1 MPCALVLAPP
11 AIADT
16 LSSTLQ
22 SERSSIT
29 APPVV
34 AARSAA
40 PWDRLIGRVSQ
51 VLTVRALLT
60 ALLAALLSVCNP
72 SPALAQTTAGGV
84 RMGASIGA
92 PEPMRPRVSVP
103 YDGAIAAYRAGRT
116 DEAFELT
123 EAALKADPRNAELR
137 FLRGVLLTERGRS
150 DEALDVF
157 QTMADDFPELP
168 EPYNNIAFIQASR
181 GQWEQARRALEQSIN
196 VVPSYALAH
205 ENLGDIHLQL
215 AAQAYARAGRLNP
228 QSTSARRKLATS
240 LDLIGRTQAVPADP
254 PTPPNPR
261 PGAPSQVKTQ

>member
-11 AIADT
+11 ANADT

-29 APPVV
+29 TPSLDSTRGNGLWRGLTAIVCTLL
-34 AARSAA
+34 A
-40 PWDRLIGRVSQ
+40 
-51 VLTVRALLT
+51 LTVLPA
-60 ALLAALLSVCNP
+60 CWMP
-72 SPALAQTTAGGV
+72 SLALAQTTMRGV
-84 RMGASIGA
+84 RPAPAIGA
-92 PEPMRPRVSVP
+92 PEPVRPRVSVP
-103 YDGAIAAYRAGRT
+103 YDGAIAAYRSGRT

-137 FLRGVLLTERGRS
+137 FLRGVLLTERGRT
-150 DEALDVF
+150 DEALEVF

-168 EPYNNIAFIQASR
+168 EPYNNIAYIQASR
-181 GQWEQARRALEQSIN
+181 GQWDQARRALEQSIN

-228 QSTSARRKLATS
+228 QSPSARRKLATS
-240 LDLIGRTQAVPADP
+240 LDLIDRTQAVPADS
-254 PTPPNPR
+254 PTLPNPR
-261 PGAPSQVKTQ
+261 PGAPSQVRPQ

>member
-11 AIADT
+11 ANADT
-16 LSSTLQ
+16 SSSTLQ

-29 APPVV
+29 APSLDLTRGNGLL
-34 AARSAA
+34 RS
-40 PWDRLIGRVSQ
+40 
-51 VLTVRALLT
+51 LT
-60 ALLAALLSVCNP
+60 AIVCTMLAFTILLACWMP
-72 SPALAQTTAGGV
+72 SLALAQTTMRGV
-84 RMGASIGA
+84 RPAPAIGA
-92 PEPMRPRVSVP
+92 PEPVRPRVSVP
-103 YDGAIAAYRAGRT
+103 YDGAIAAYRSGRT

-137 FLRGVLLTERGRS
+137 FLRGVLLTERGRT
-150 DEALDVF
+150 DEALEVF

-168 EPYNNIAFIQASR
+168 EPYNNIAYIQASR
-181 GQWEQARRALEQSIN
+181 GQWDQARRALEQSIN

-240 LDLIGRTQAVPADP
+240 LDLIDRTQAVPADS
-254 PTPPNPR
+254 PTLPNPR
-261 PGAPSQVKTQ
+261 PGAPSQVKPQ